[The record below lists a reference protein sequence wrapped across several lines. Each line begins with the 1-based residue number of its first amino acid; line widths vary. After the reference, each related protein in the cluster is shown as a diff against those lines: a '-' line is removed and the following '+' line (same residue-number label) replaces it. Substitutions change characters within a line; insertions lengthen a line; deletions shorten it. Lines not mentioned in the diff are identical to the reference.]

1 MSLTRLAILGGEP
14 AFKEP
19 LHVGRPNLG
28 DREVLFHYLN
38 QVLERKWL
46 TNNGPLVRELES
58 RIAKILGVKNVV
70 ATVNG
75 TLGLEIAIRALGLQG
90 EVIVPSYTFAA
101 TVHSLFWLG
110 IKPVFVDVDPVTYNV
125 DPKQVRRV
133 ITPETSGIMSVNVY
147 GRPSDIE
154 QLSEIARDYN
164 LKLLFDSAHAF
175 HCSYRG
181 KMIGNFGDA
190 EVFSFHATKFFHTVE
205 GGAVTTNDEQLAEK
219 LRAMRDFGYVG
230 LDQVEYVGTNAKMNE
245 FSAAMGLTN
254 LERLDEFVYV
264 NHRNY
269 RRYLKELDGL
279 AGVTLMRYEETE
291 KRNYGY
297 IIIEVDP
304 DVTGLTRDQLA
315 KVLWAE
321 NILARKYFYPPC
333 HLMEPYRTLLP
344 QARSRLRET
353 ERISSRVLALPTGI
367 SIKEED
373 IETISSIIE
382 LAIRNADGL
391 KNIR

>member
-1 MSLTRLAILGGEP
+1 MSLKRLAILGGEP

-46 TNNGPLVRELES
+46 TNNGPLVQELES

-154 QLSEIARDYN
+154 QLGEIARDYN

-373 IETISSIIE
+373 IETISSIVE

>member
-1 MSLTRLAILGGEP
+1 MSLKRLAILGGEP

-38 QVLERKWL
+38 QALERKWL

>member
-1 MSLTRLAILGGEP
+1 MSLKRLAILGGEP

>member
-1 MSLTRLAILGGEP
+1 MSLKRLAILGGEP

-154 QLSEIARDYN
+154 RLSEIARDYN

>member
-1 MSLTRLAILGGEP
+1 
-14 AFKEP
+14 
-19 LHVGRPNLG
+19 
-28 DREVLFHYLN
+28 
-38 QVLERKWL
+38 
-46 TNNGPLVRELES
+46 
-58 RIAKILGVKNVV
+58 
-70 ATVNG
+70 
-75 TLGLEIAIRALGLQG
+75 
-90 EVIVPSYTFAA
+90 
-101 TVHSLFWLG
+101 
-110 IKPVFVDVDPVTYNV
+110 VDVDPVTYNV

-297 IIIEVDP
+297 IINGWI
-304 DVTGLTRDQLA
+304 
-315 KVLWAE
+315 
-321 NILARKYFYPPC
+321 
-333 HLMEPYRTLLP
+333 
-344 QARSRLRET
+344 
-353 ERISSRVLALPTGI
+353 PT
-367 SIKEED
+367 
-373 IETISSIIE
+373 
-382 LAIRNADGL
+382 
-391 KNIR
+391 

>member
-1 MSLTRLAILGGEP
+1 MSLKRLAILGGEP

-46 TNNGPLVRELES
+46 TNNGPLVQELES

-373 IETISSIIE
+373 IETISSIVE

>member
-1 MSLTRLAILGGEP
+1 MSLKRLAILGGEP

-190 EVFSFHATKFFHTVE
+190 EVFSFHATKFFHTCLLY
-205 GGAVTTNDEQLAEK
+205 TSPSP
-219 LRAMRDFGYVG
+219 RD
-230 LDQVEYVGTNAKMNE
+230 
-245 FSAAMGLTN
+245 S
-254 LERLDEFVYV
+254 
-264 NHRNY
+264 
-269 RRYLKELDGL
+269 
-279 AGVTLMRYEETE
+279 
-291 KRNYGY
+291 
-297 IIIEVDP
+297 
-304 DVTGLTRDQLA
+304 
-315 KVLWAE
+315 
-321 NILARKYFYPPC
+321 
-333 HLMEPYRTLLP
+333 
-344 QARSRLRET
+344 
-353 ERISSRVLALPTGI
+353 
-367 SIKEED
+367 
-373 IETISSIIE
+373 
-382 LAIRNADGL
+382 
-391 KNIR
+391 